1 MSTFCRDQLRHTSV
15 WESMIDQHVL
25 LRPTNAVP
33 GIVVEALDGNAYEVR
48 VYDMELG
55 SYFCFCKNK

>member
-1 MSTFCRDQLRHTSV
+1 
-15 WESMIDQHVL
+15 MIDQHVL